1 MASTQIKPPSI
12 NTKQDKFNQAFE
24 EQRDRKR
31 RVRKIFR
38 RRPNS
43 ETRSETSQESRQETS
58 QESRL
63 ETSQESRQE
72 SRQELKTLYDSK
84 LDPKKYTD
92 DLGINI
98 KNLFFDILEMLS
110 RGINPMPY
118 VMDDN
123 SKQFTFAIMII
134 SIGVLFMF
142 FSNLMI

>member
-43 ETRSETSQESRQETS
+43 ETISETRSETS